1 MQMVVGGAGMN
12 RIKAGDLVT
21 RPSYNDDIL
30 FMVVK
35 IDDQTNSAILRGYF
49 VRLLADAPLDDLTIW
64 QNDKEQSI
72 SATKKNSQQAKNNY
86 LQHSKIMQKQKVN
99 LQKRENGYGHIYG
112 SVLHLDGD
120 KKYLEMCLLKY
131 DELKISV
138 NGYYIDEEEQPN
150 KIQKLLRRH
159 RPDILVI
166 TGHDGMRRRDDN
178 DLNSYHNSRYFVESV
193 IKARELVP
201 AKDSLTIFAGACQ
214 SNYEILITAG
224 ANYASSPKR
233 INIHTFDPVKVV
245 ELIALTSIR
254 EMVSIKDVI
263 ANSLTGDGGIGGIES
278 RGKMR
283 LVLPNI

>member
-1 MQMVVGGAGMN
+1 MVGGASMSEI
-12 RIKAGDLVT
+12 RTGDLVT

-30 FMVVK
+30 FMVIK

-49 VRLLADAPLDDLTIW
+49 VRLLADAPLDDLVIW
-64 QNDKEQSI
+64 QDDKEQVI
-72 SATKKNSQQAKNNY
+72 SSLDQSSQQVSNNPV
-86 LQHSKIMQKQKVN
+86 QHRGIMQNQKTN
-99 LQKRENGYGHIYG
+99 LRKNENGYGHIDG

-131 DELKISV
+131 NELKIEV

-159 RPDILVI
+159 RPDVLVI
-166 TGHDGMRRRDDN
+166 TGHDGMKRSDDN
-178 DLNSYHNSRYFVESV
+178 DLSSYHNSRYFVESV

-214 SNYEILITAG
+214 SNYETLILAG

-245 ELIALTSIR
+245 EVIAQTSIR